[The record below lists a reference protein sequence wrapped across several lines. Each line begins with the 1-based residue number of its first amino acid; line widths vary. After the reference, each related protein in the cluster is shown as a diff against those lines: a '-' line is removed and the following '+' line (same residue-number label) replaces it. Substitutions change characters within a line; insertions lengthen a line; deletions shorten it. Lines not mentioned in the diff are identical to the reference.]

1 MSTNLNQWD
10 KEGQGKLWNNDK
22 KESDKQPDFTGSL
35 VLDGVKYSLA
45 GWNNVSKAGDTYIG
59 VRIKPWEDRDDPEN
73 PTEVKTDQ
81 TTEMTKEELKEFIG
95 DVKKGGQETDDL
107 PF

>member
-59 VRIKPWEDRDDPEN
+59 LRIKPWEDRDEEN

-81 TTEMTKEELKEFIG
+81 TTEMTQEEIKELVSDAKKEPSA
-95 DVKKGGQETDDL
+95 DDL

>member
-22 KESDKQPDFTGSL
+22 KESDNQPDFTGSL
-35 VLDGVKYSLA
+35 VLDGVKYSVA
-45 GWNNVSKAGDTYIG
+45 GWNNVTKADVTYIG
-59 VRIKPWEDRDDPEN
+59 LRIKPWADRDEETPG
-73 PTEVKTDQ
+73 EVKTDQ
-81 TTEMTKEELKEFIG
+81 TTEMSKEEIKNLLT
-95 DVKKGGQETDDL
+95 VTDDL

>member
-22 KESDKQPDFTGSL
+22 KESDNQPDFTGSL

-45 GWNNVSKAGDTYIG
+45 AWNNVSKAGDTYLG
-59 VRIKPWEDRDDPEN
+59 LRIKPWEDRDDPEN
-73 PTEVKTDQ
+73 PIEVKTDQ
-81 TTEMTKEELKEFIG
+81 TTEMTQEEIKNLIGEAKKEPSADE
-95 DVKKGGQETDDL
+95 L

>member
-59 VRIKPWEDRDDPEN
+59 VRIKEWEDRDEEN

-81 TTEMTKEELKEFIG
+81 TTEMTQEEIKELVS
-95 DVKKGGQETDDL
+95 DAKKAPSADDL

>member
-22 KESDKQPDFTGSL
+22 KESDNQPDFTGSL
-35 VLDGVKYSLA
+35 VLDGVKHSVA
-45 GWNNVSKAGDTYIG
+45 GWNNVTKADVTYIG
-59 VRIKPWEDRDDPEN
+59 LRIKEWEDRDEESPS
-73 PTEVKTDQ
+73 EVKTDQ
-81 TTEMTKEELKEFIG
+81 TTEMSKEEIKNLIG
-95 DVKKGGQETDDL
+95 DAKQETVTDDL

>member
-1 MSTNLNQWD
+1 MSTNLNKWD
-10 KEGQGKLWNNDK
+10 NEGQGKLWNNDK

-45 GWNNVSKAGDTYIG
+45 AWNNVSKAGDTYIG
-59 VRIKPWEDRDDPEN
+59 LRIKEWEDRDEQEN
-73 PTEVKTDQ
+73 PIEVKTDQ
-81 TTEMTKEELKEFIG
+81 TTEMTQEEIKNLIG
-95 DVKKGGQETDDL
+95 EAKQETDTDDL

>member
-10 KEGQGKLWNNDK
+10 YEGQGRLWNNDK

-35 VLDGVKYSLA
+35 VLDGVKYSVA
-45 GWNNVSKAGDTYIG
+45 GWNNVSKQDKPYIG
-59 VRIKPWEDRDDPEN
+59 LRIKPWEDRDEESPS
-73 PTEVKTDQ
+73 EVKTDQ
-81 TTEMTKEELKEFIG
+81 TTGMSKEEIKNLIG
-95 DVKKGGQETDDL
+95 DAKQEAVTDDL

>member
-1 MSTNLNQWD
+1 MSTNLNKWD

-59 VRIKPWEDRDDPEN
+59 VRIKEWEDRDEEN

-81 TTEMTKEELKEFIG
+81 TTEMTQEEIKELVSDAKKEPSA
-95 DVKKGGQETDDL
+95 DDL

>member
-22 KESDKQPDFTGSL
+22 KESDNQPDFTGSL
-35 VLDGVKYSLA
+35 VLDGVKHSVA
-45 GWNNVSKAGDTYIG
+45 GWNNVTKADVTYIG
-59 VRIKPWEDRDDPEN
+59 LRIKPWEDRDEESPS
-73 PTEVKTDQ
+73 EVKTDQ
-81 TTEMTKEELKEFIG
+81 TTEMSKEEIKNLIG
-95 DVKKGGQETDDL
+95 DAKQETVTDDL

>member
-59 VRIKPWEDRDDPEN
+59 LRIKPWEDRDEEN
-73 PTEVKTDQ
+73 STEVKTDQ
-81 TTEMTKEELKEFIG
+81 TTEMTQEEIKELVSDAKKEPSA
-95 DVKKGGQETDDL
+95 DDL

>member
-35 VLDGVKYSLA
+35 VVDGVKYSLA

-59 VRIKPWEDRDDPEN
+59 VRIKPWEDRDEEN
-73 PTEVKTDQ
+73 PIEVKTDQ
-81 TTEMTKEELKEFIG
+81 TTEMTQEEIKELVSDAKKEPSA
-95 DVKKGGQETDDL
+95 DDL

>member
-10 KEGQGKLWNNDK
+10 YEGQGRLWNNDK

-35 VLDGVKYSLA
+35 VLDGVKHSVA
-45 GWNNVSKAGDTYIG
+45 GWNNVSKQDKPYIG
-59 VRIKPWEDRDDPEN
+59 LRIKPWEDRDEESPS
-73 PTEVKTDQ
+73 EVKTDQ
-81 TTEMTKEELKEFIG
+81 TTGMSKEEIKNLIG
-95 DVKKGGQETDDL
+95 DAKQETVTDDL